1 MSNQL
6 KWKTKHSNNFQDEYD
21 FLETILLDNGVE
33 EKDIKAFL
41 HPTKDVIHNP
51 FDMKNME
58 EAVELVHNH
67 VEKGSKIFVKVDAD
81 VDGYC
86 SAATFIQFLQ
96 EINPQI
102 TIDYCLNYEKKHGLT
117 YEDISNHTR
126 DEYGLIVIP
135 DASMKVKD
143 AIQITKNFDA
153 DILVLDHHLVEE
165 EDGNCYTNYCL
176 AVNCTDGTYPNPSL
190 SGAGV
195 VQKFIEAYVETYEG
209 DRIDFSL
216 TEKYLDLV
224 SLAINADAM
233 DLRSLES
240 RYYVIEGMKEPY
252 WNNEFLNELVDRN
265 AEEMKYGRYIISMAW
280 NIAPKINGMIRYGKP
295 EEQLDTFRAMLGVQE
310 DREYQPRRRSK
321 NDPVPP
327 KEIHSLQ
334 KTMAR
339 VCENVKSRQDNEV
352 RKFVNEL
359 DAEIQSQELDKNSVI
374 FIDGTKILTT
384 STVTG
389 LVANKLAT
397 KYFRPVVL
405 MRKSSSTEYGGSGRN
420 YSRSNIDSLNAF
432 LTDVG
437 VHCMGHEDAFGV
449 SFKQS
454 DLSEIIKKCN
464 KKMPLSELTTVYEA
478 DWEIPASKLKNVYVQ
493 EVANNYEVFGSTVPQ
508 PLFAITGIHINA
520 SQIQA
525 FGENNNY
532 IRFNYN
538 GINFSK
544 KYCKKNEYDELTLRT
559 RNILGVNKKELDIDI
574 VGEFVL
580 NYYNDETY
588 AEVKIIDFA
597 SKEVPKTNT
606 KEENFEETIVRK
618 PRIKED
624 LDEDFDW

>member
-6 KWKTKHSNNFQDEYD
+6 KWKTKHNNNFQDEYD
-21 FLETILLDNGVE
+21 FLETILLDNGVD

-165 EDGNCYTNYCL
+165 EEGDCYTNYCL

-195 VQKFIEAYVETYEG
+195 VQKFIEAYVETYED

-224 SLAINADAM
+224 SLAINADGM

-240 RYYVIEGMKEPY
+240 RYYVIEGMKEPH
-252 WNNEFLNELVDRN
+252 WNNEFLNELVSRN

-374 FIDGTKILTT
+374 FVDGTKILTT

-389 LVANKLAT
+389 LMANKLAA

-420 YSRSNIDSLNAF
+420 YSRSNIDNLNAF
-432 LTDVG
+432 LTDAG

-454 DLSEIIKKCN
+454 DLSEIIEKCN

-493 EVANNYEVFGSTVPQ
+493 EVANNYGVFGSTVPQ

-538 GINFSK
+538 GVNFSK

>member
-6 KWKTKHSNNFQDEYD
+6 KWKTKHNNNFQDEYD

-58 EAVELVHNH
+58 KAVELVHNH

-143 AIQITKNFDA
+143 AIQITRNFDA

-165 EDGNCYTNYCL
+165 EDGDCYTNYCL
-176 AVNCTDGTYPNPSL
+176 TVNCTDGTYPNPSL

-195 VQKFIEAYVETYEG
+195 VQKFIEAYVETYED

-321 NDPVPP
+321 NDPIPP

-374 FIDGTKILTT
+374 FVDGTKILTT

-454 DLSEIIKKCN
+454 DLSEIIEKCN

-478 DWEIPASKLKNVYVQ
+478 DWEIPASRLKNVYVQ